1 MVDSNYEDAD
11 SSYLRNKDISS
22 VVRHHNETDYIQK
35 EYAFENP
42 KNFRVPD
49 YFIV

>member
-1 MVDSNYEDAD
+1 MIDSNYDDAD
-11 SSYLRNKDISS
+11 SSYLRNKEAVSTIKY
-22 VVRHHNETDYIQK
+22 HNEPDYIQK
-35 EYAFENP
+35 EYPFENP